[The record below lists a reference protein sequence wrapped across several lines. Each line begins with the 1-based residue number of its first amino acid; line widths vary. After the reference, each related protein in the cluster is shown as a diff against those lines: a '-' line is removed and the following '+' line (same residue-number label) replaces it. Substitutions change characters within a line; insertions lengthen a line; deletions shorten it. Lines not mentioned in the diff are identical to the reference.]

1 MWATKDPEMP
11 KYQDIF
17 NSTCKSNTF
26 HEFAYCDPAEALARA
41 EDLGY
46 DIDDLPL

>member
-1 MWATKDPEMP
+1 MP

-26 HEFAYCDPAEALARA
+26 HEFAYCDLDEVLTRA
-41 EDLGY
+41 EELGY
-46 DIDDLPL
+46 DIDDLLL